1 MNKDANLLVSNG
13 EYINLTDNWAKL
25 LQNRMGFV
33 KRKASSSVKV
43 TPEEFDKQKKSFLR
57 D

>member
-13 EYINLTDNWAKL
+13 GYINLTDNWAKL

-43 TPEEFDKQKKSFLR
+43 TPEEFDKQKKAS
-57 D
+57 